1 MAHQSWCANGSST
14 QDGVR
19 YEPAMCLSV
28 DLLAGCSST
37 SVGECRHRLAASP
50 FAYNIWPRL
59 LAEVSVSGCR
69 SPRVSRC
76 SLSASRSSR
85 SAAVK
90 SPLACSSWPRV
101 LVERVRVTFAERLA
115 LHLHGCAEQRLGG
128 SEVACFLQ
136 QRAEVVDSGERVRVP
151 IAEGLAHHHQC
162 LTQQRLSG
170 IEVALGPRCA

>member
-59 LAEVSVSGCR
+59 LAEVSVCLDADHRG
-69 SPRVSRC
+69 SR
-76 SLSASRSSR
+76 
-85 SAAVK
+85 AA
-90 SPLACSSWPRV
+90 A
-101 LVERVRVTFAERLA
+101 
-115 LHLHGCAEQRLGG
+115 
-128 SEVACFLQ
+128 
-136 QRAEVVDSGERVRVP
+136 
-151 IAEGLAHHHQC
+151 
-162 LTQQRLSG
+162 
-170 IEVALGPRCA
+170 